1 MYFDAYNLYGYAM
14 SESLPNDEIKFDRKN
29 FSKIILNTANN
40 KDIDYYF
47 EIDLKHPDE
56 KREINSISISN

>member
-1 MYFDAYNLYGYAM
+1 M
-14 SESLPNDEIKFDRKN
+14 SESLPNDEIKFDRNN

-47 EIDLKHPDE
+47 EIDLKHSDE
-56 KREINSISISN
+56 KKRN